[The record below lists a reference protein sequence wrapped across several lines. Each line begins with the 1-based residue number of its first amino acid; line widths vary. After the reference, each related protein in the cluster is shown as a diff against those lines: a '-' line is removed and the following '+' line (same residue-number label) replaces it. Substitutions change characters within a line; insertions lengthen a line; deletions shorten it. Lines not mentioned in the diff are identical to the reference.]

1 MIAHIYGLSYV
12 ESDDLHL
19 CRRLCAPSRA
29 YSLVDSSQVS
39 TFLISI
45 LLIVY
50 GSFRS
55 LNMDFENQD
64 KEKDSN
70 SSSGSFNGNSTNNSI
85 QTIDSTQA
93 LFLPIGASVSLLVM
107 FFFFDSVQVV
117 FTICTAVLATI
128 AFAFLLLPMC
138 QYLTRPCSPQNK
150 ISFGC
155 CGRFTAAELLS
166 FSLSVMLVLIWVL
179 TGHWLL
185 MDALAMGLCVA
196 MIAFVRLP
204 SLKVSCLL
212 LSGLLI
218 YDVFWVFFSAYIF
231 NSNVMVKVATQP
243 ADNPLDV
250 LSRKLH
256 LGPNVGRDV
265 PRLSLPGK
273 LVFPSSTGSHFS
285 MLGIG
290 DIVMPGLLLCF
301 VLRYDNYKKQASG
314 DSCGASGP
322 ANISGRMQKVSYFHC
337 TLIGYFVGLLTATV
351 ASRIHRAAQPALL
364 YLVPFTLLPLLT
376 MAYLKTPS
384 SSTGSHFS
392 MLGIGDIVMPGL
404 LLCFVLRYDNYKKQA
419 SGDSCGASGPANI
432 SGRMQKVS
440 YFHCTLIGYFVGLL
454 TATVASRIHRAAQ
467 PALLYLVPFTLLPL
481 LTMAYLKGDLRR
493 MWSEPFHSKSSSSRF
508 LEV

>member
-1 MIAHIYGLSYV
+1 MKPVSSLSGY
-12 ESDDLHL
+12 
-19 CRRLCAPSRA
+19 PK
-29 YSLVDSSQVS
+29 
-39 TFLISI
+39 
-45 LLIVY
+45 
-50 GSFRS
+50 S

-64 KEKDSN
+64 KEKDN
-70 SSSGSFNGNSTNNSI
+70 SSTAGSFNGNSTNNSI

-185 MDALAMGLCVA
+185 MDGEYVNEG
-196 MIAFVRLP
+196 I
-204 SLKVSCLL
+204 LL
-212 LSGLLI
+212 LFRACSDTSRHLSEIAGFEVINLQSNGRLVQSG
-218 YDVFWVFFSAYIF
+218 FWVFFSAYIF

-301 VLRYDNYKKQASG
+301 VLRYDNYKKQANS
-314 DSCGASGP
+314 DSCGAPGP
-322 ANISGRMQKVSYFHC
+322 G
-337 TLIGYFVGLLTATV
+337 
-351 ASRIHRAAQPALL
+351 
-364 YLVPFTLLPLLT
+364 
-376 MAYLKTPS
+376 
-384 SSTGSHFS
+384 
-392 MLGIGDIVMPGL
+392 
-404 LLCFVLRYDNYKKQA
+404 
-419 SGDSCGASGPANI
+419 NI

>member
-1 MIAHIYGLSYV
+1 MYKRSRAAWLRKVCEGLLSVVVVAASVEIASAD
-12 ESDDLHL
+12 SS
-19 CRRLCAPSRA
+19 RLETIAMTEQTYSWA

-55 LNMDFENQD
+55 LNMDEPGPGEKD
-64 KEKDSN
+64 KEGGGHSPN
-70 SSSGSFNGNSTNNSI
+70 CTGASSTNNSTQRI

-138 QYLTRPCSPQNK
+138 QYLTRPCSTQNK

-155 CGRFTAAELLS
+155 CGRFTTAELLS
-166 FSLSVMLVLIWVL
+166 FSLSIALVLIWVL

-231 NSNVMVKVATQP
+231 SSNVMVKVATQP
-243 ADNPLDV
+243 ADNPIDV

-256 LGPNVGRDV
+256 FPQGGRDG

-273 LVFPSSTGSHFS
+273 LVFPSSSGSHFS

-301 VLRYDNYKKQASG
+301 VLRYDNYKKQANGVDPDAAFPS
-314 DSCGASGP
+314 
-322 ANISGRMQKVSYFHC
+322 RMQRVSYFHC
-337 TLIGYFVGLLTATV
+337 TLIGYFIGLLTAT
-351 ASRIHRAAQPALL
+351 I
-364 YLVPFTLLPLLT
+364 
-376 MAYLKTPS
+376 
-384 SSTGSHFS
+384 
-392 MLGIGDIVMPGL
+392 
-404 LLCFVLRYDNYKKQA
+404 
-419 SGDSCGASGPANI
+419 
-432 SGRMQKVS
+432 
-440 YFHCTLIGYFVGLL
+440 
-454 TATVASRIHRAAQ
+454 ASRIHRAAQ

-493 MWSEPFHSKSSSSRF
+493 MWSEPFQAKNGGSKF
-508 LEV
+508 LDV

>member
-1 MIAHIYGLSYV
+1 NQERS
-12 ESDDLHL
+12 
-19 CRRLCAPSRA
+19 A

-55 LNMDFENQD
+55 LNMDCENQ
-64 KEKDSN
+64 EKDKDGN
-70 SSSGSFNGNSTNNSI
+70 PTNTGSFNNANSNNSEVHYGLLTVCI

-138 QYLTRPCSPQNK
+138 QYLTKPCSPQNK

-155 CGRFTAAELLS
+155 CGRFTLAELLS

-256 LGPNVGRDV
+256 LGPGMGRDV

-301 VLRYDNYKKQASG
+301 VLRYDNYKKQANGEVPGSV
-314 DSCGASGP
+314 
-322 ANISGRMQKVSYFHC
+322 NMSGRMQRVSYFHC
-337 TLIGYFVGLLTATV
+337 TLIGYFIGIYWLL
-351 ASRIHRAAQPALL
+351 
-364 YLVPFTLLPLLT
+364 
-376 MAYLKTPS
+376 
-384 SSTGSHFS
+384 
-392 MLGIGDIVMPGL
+392 
-404 LLCFVLRYDNYKKQA
+404 
-419 SGDSCGASGPANI
+419 
-432 SGRMQKVS
+432 
-440 YFHCTLIGYFVGLL
+440 
-454 TATVASRIHRAAQ
+454 ASRIHRAAQ

-493 MWSEPFHSKSSSSRF
+493 MWSEPFHTKSSSSRF